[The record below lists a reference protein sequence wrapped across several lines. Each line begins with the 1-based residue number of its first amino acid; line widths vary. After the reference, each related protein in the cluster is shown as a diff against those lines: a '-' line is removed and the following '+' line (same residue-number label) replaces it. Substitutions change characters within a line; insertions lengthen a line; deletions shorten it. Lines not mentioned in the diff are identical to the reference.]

1 MAHAGLHPVVAVYST
16 FLNRAI
22 DQVIMDCALHNAGV
36 TFVLDR
42 AGITGD
48 DGPSHNGMWDMSLLR
63 VVPGLKL
70 HAPRDGKRLQNALA
84 NSLNTADGPTAIRFP
99 KGAVGADINAIDVE
113 TFGERIFGQPDAEVT
128 IVSIGALANSAIE
141 AAKAL
146 TDSGISVEVIDPI
159 IALPVSP
166 ALVDHLV
173 GAHLVVTVEDG
184 LVDGGVGQAICAQ
197 LAAIGGANNS
207 LSLGIP
213 KQFLTHKTR
222 TNWLTELGLDAP
234 GIAAAVT
241 ARLRSQ
247 VQ

>member
-22 DQVIMDCALHNAGV
+22 DQVIMDCALHKAGV

-70 HAPRDGKRLQNALA
+70 YAPRDGKRLENALQESVA
-84 NSLNTADGPTAIRFP
+84 VSDGPTAIRFP
-99 KGAVGADINAIDVE
+99 KGAVGTDIDAVE
-113 TFGERIFGQPDAEVT
+113 TQSFGDRLYGRAGAEVA
-128 IVSIGALANSAIE
+128 IVSIGALAKSAIE
-141 AAKAL
+141 AAQVLVEA
-146 TDSGISVEVIDPI
+146 GISVEVIDPV
-159 IALPVSP
+159 IALPIDS
-166 ALVDHLV
+166 ALIDYL
-173 GAHLVVTVEDG
+173 ATKHLVVTVEDG
-184 LVDGGVGQAICAQ
+184 LVDGGIGQAICAE
-197 LAAIGGANNS
+197 LTALGGNS
-207 LSLGIP
+207 NCLSIGIP

-222 TNWLTELGLDAP
+222 KSWLSELGLDET
-234 GIAAAVT
+234 GIAAAIT